1 MNQPD
6 LFAPSIV
13 ATPLSAA
20 VPRLTAGTAGA
31 PTFPRARREDS
42 RSSHEAA
49 AEVERSGRAAHQAA
63 QVLAAVRL
71 WPLSTS
77 HELAEAARMDRYAL
91 ARRLPEL
98 AATGAVR
105 RIEPTEHTEPC
116 RVSGKRVCR
125 WEAVR

>member
-6 LFAPSIV
+6 LFMAPSV
-13 ATPLSAA
+13 PVPPLTGVTKVTGAA
-20 VPRLTAGTAGA
+20 
-31 PTFPRARREDS
+31 FPRARRSDP

-49 AEVERSGRAAHQAA
+49 EQADHFAGHQAQ

-77 HELAEAARMDRYAL
+77 HELAEVAHMDRYAI

-98 AATGAVR
+98 AAAGVVK
-105 RIEPTEHTEPC
+105 RIDPHADTKPC
-116 RVSGKRVCR
+116 AVSGKRVVR
-125 WEAVR
+125 WEPVWR